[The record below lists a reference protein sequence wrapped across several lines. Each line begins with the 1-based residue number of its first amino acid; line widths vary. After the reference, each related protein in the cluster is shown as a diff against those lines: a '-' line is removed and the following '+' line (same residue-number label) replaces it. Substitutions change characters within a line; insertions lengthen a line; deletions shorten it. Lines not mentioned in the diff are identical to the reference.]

1 MHYPL
6 IADGRN
12 MFNGDK
18 LRKIGFDYIGIGR

>member
-12 MFNGDK
+12 MLDGLK
-18 LRKIGFDYIGIGR
+18 LRQLGFEYIGMGR